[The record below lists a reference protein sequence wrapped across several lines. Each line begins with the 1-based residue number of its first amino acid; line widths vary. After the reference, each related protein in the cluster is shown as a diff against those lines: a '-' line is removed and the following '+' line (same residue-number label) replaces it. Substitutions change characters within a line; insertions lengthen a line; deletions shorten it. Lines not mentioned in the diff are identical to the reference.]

1 MNRYTHLADFD
12 QLAGMLAV
20 ASRDLC
26 PVIRRASVALLE
38 VDAEAGRT
46 VRAEVAVARDLH
58 DRIDGSVPAVLARRQ
73 PVASD
78 LRLIVAGL
86 RMNGD
91 MRRMGAL
98 AGHIAGVALARYPE
112 PALPAQVRPTFVA
125 MADAA
130 ARLADKAALVLATRD
145 RVDAMQAGLDDD
157 VLDALQR
164 SLFTKLT
171 DDWPYGIPA
180 AVDVAMLGRYYE
192 RFADH
197 AVGVA
202 RQVAYLVLGSR

>member
-1 MNRYTHLADFD
+1 MSRYTHLADFD

-20 ASRDLC
+20 AGRELC
-26 PVIRRASVALLE
+26 PVIRSASRALLE
-38 VDAEAGRT
+38 ADAEAARA
-46 VRAEVAVARDLH
+46 VRAEVAAARGLH
-58 DRIDGSVPAVLARRQ
+58 DRIESWVPAVLARRQ

-78 LRLIVAGL
+78 LRLLVAGL

-91 MRRMGAL
+91 MRRMGVL
-98 AGHIAGVALARYPE
+98 AGHIAGVALSRYPD
-112 PALPAQVRPTFVA
+112 PVLPAQVRPTFVA

-130 ARLADKAALVLATRD
+130 ARLADKAALVMATRD
-145 RVDAMQAGLDDD
+145 RVDAIQTGLDDD
-157 VLDALQR
+157 ELDALQR
-164 SLFTKLT
+164 SLFTVLT

-202 RQVAYLVLGSR
+202 RQVAYLIDGNR

>member
-1 MNRYTHLADFD
+1 MSRYTHLADFD

-20 ASRDLC
+20 AGRELC
-26 PVIRRASVALLE
+26 PVIRRASTALLDA
-38 VDAEAGRT
+38 DAEAGRT
-46 VRAEVAVARDLH
+46 VLVEVAAARELH
-58 DRIDGSVPAVLARRQ
+58 DRIEGWVPAVLARRQ

-78 LRLIVAGL
+78 LRLLVAGL

-98 AGHIAGVALARYPE
+98 AAHIAKVAVARYPD
-112 PALPAQVRPTFVA
+112 PVLPAQVRPTFVA

-130 ARLADKAALVLATRD
+130 ARLADKAALVMATRA
-145 RVDAMQAGLDDD
+145 RVDALQTGLDDD
-157 VLDALQR
+157 ELDELQR

-171 DDWPYGIPA
+171 DDWPYGVQA

-197 AVGVA
+197 AVGVG
-202 RQVAYLVLGSR
+202 RQVAYLVVGVR